1 MAKDFTKYS
10 IDGIAHGLG
19 KARLVQKIIEDYSEK
34 NNLNF
39 DDLQT
44 VWFDDLQGGKG
55 VIKKLSDID
64 SQNERNYYTDSPIT
78 LSDGTKIAVCNQWGK
93 DNLSNF
99 ILHAGLIGYVIKA
112 ESDEAKPEISVDNS
126 SSDNSIQG
134 WNYYENSWHL
144 PQALAFLIRH
154 VMVSDGEVIEGELN
168 WMQDAFI
175 EYEKQGI
182 DVRGVWDDVNET
194 ALIYFEVGIDVELL
208 PSSINFI
215 NDNFDFNQKS
225 RLIQILMEICA
236 VDKIIKKQE
245 YVTLILIAKTFFPGQ
260 EHQGVTEVFKDAG
273 IKIEE

>member
-64 SQNERNYYTDSPIT
+64 SQNERNYYTDSPISLT
-78 LSDGTKIAVCNQWGK
+78 DGTKIAVCNQWGK

-112 ESDEAKPEISVDNS
+112 EGDETEAEIATEKS
-126 SSDNSIQG
+126 SSDNIALG
-134 WNYYENSWHL
+134 WNLFNIDWHL
-144 PQALAFLIRH
+144 PHALAYLIRH
-154 VMVSDGEVIEGELN
+154 VMISDGEVIEGELN
-168 WMQDAFI
+168 WMQVAFE
-175 EYEKQGI
+175 EYDEQEIK
-182 DVRGVWDDVNET
+182 VRDVWDDVDKAAQMYWNMGMYDM
-194 ALIYFEVGIDVELL
+194 LV
-208 PSSINFI
+208 PNSINFI
-215 NDNFDFNQKS
+215 NDNFDVDQKS
-225 RLIQILMEICA
+225 RLIQILMQICA
-236 VDKIIKKQE
+236 QDNIIKKQE
-245 YVTLILIAKTFFPGQ
+245 YVALILIAKTFFPGQ
-260 EHQGVTEVFKDAG
+260 EHQGVTEVFKNAG
-273 IKIEE
+273 ITIEE

>member
-10 IDGIAHGLG
+10 VEGIAQGLG

-245 YVTLILIAKTFFPGQ
+245 YVTLILIAKIFFPGQ
-260 EHQGVTEVFKDAG
+260 EHQGVTEVFKNAG
-273 IKIEE
+273 ITIEE